1 MFVPYIQ
8 RPLAIFCFLF
18 PSAHH
23 PPHPLLLRRS
33 ETACQ
38 THQLFADLRFRTP
51 IVEEQYLINMKR
63 VSVFCFRTPFVQ
75 EEYLIIMNRKSFFC
89 FRTPIVQ
96 EEYLISMN
104 RKSVFCFRTPIV
116 QEEYLIN
123 MNRKSW
129 AETPSAVKD
138 DYGEE
143 YFNAFLQNMT
153 HQMKRARPNVDEVV
167 DLMVTAVCVDKP
179 RHRYVPYWRSY
190 VRSLFLGNCP
200 AFVTDKLF
208 QVSDLCSFSPLELK
222 AERRARYRACTCE

>member
-1 MFVPYIQ
+1 MVPKINFHIHVCTGLCPTSCIQ
-8 RPLAIFCFLF
+8 QPLAVFCFLSQ
-18 PSAHH
+18 SAHH
-23 PPHPLLLRRS
+23 PSHPLLLKRS
-33 ETACQ
+33 KTACQ
-38 THQLFADLRFRTP
+38 THQLFSDLR
-51 IVEEQYLINMKR
+51 
-63 VSVFCFRTPFVQ
+63 
-75 EEYLIIMNRKSFFC
+75 

-96 EEYLISMN
+96 EEYLVNMN
-104 RKSVFCFRTPIV
+104 RKSVFCFRTPIKSV
-116 QEEYLIN
+116 FNFRTPIKSVFCFRTPIVEEEYLIN

-167 DLMVTAVCVDKP
+167 NLMVTAVCVDKP

-208 QVSDLCSFSPLELK
+208 QVSELCSFSPLELK
-222 AERRARYRACTCE
+222 AELRARYRARTCE

>member
-1 MFVPYIQ
+1 M
-8 RPLAIFCFLF
+8 
-18 PSAHH
+18 
-23 PPHPLLLRRS
+23 
-33 ETACQ
+33 
-38 THQLFADLRFRTP
+38 
-51 IVEEQYLINMKR
+51 LISVSKR
-63 VSVFCFRTPFVQ
+63 LIGVNRESVFCFRTP
-75 EEYLIIMNRKSFFC
+75 I
-89 FRTPIVQ
+89 
-96 EEYLISMN
+96 
-104 RKSVFCFRTPIV
+104 KSVFCFRTPIV

-208 QVSDLCSFSPLELK
+208 QVSDLCNFSPLELK

>member
-1 MFVPYIQ
+1 M
-8 RPLAIFCFLF
+8 
-18 PSAHH
+18 
-23 PPHPLLLRRS
+23 
-33 ETACQ
+33 
-38 THQLFADLRFRTP
+38 
-51 IVEEQYLINMKR
+51 
-63 VSVFCFRTPFVQ
+63 
-75 EEYLIIMNRKSFFC
+75 
-89 FRTPIVQ
+89 
-96 EEYLISMN
+96 
-104 RKSVFCFRTPIV
+104 